1 MHRTIKTAGLNCPNC
16 AGKIEQAINQLAWI
30 QTASVNIATQEITL
44 QTSETPTQDQLKE
57 IQQIVLS
64 YEPDVTVYIEPQSQ
78 DSLESLEPQQKNKLI
93 QIISA
98 SLLLV
103 IGVFLL
109 YKAPGFSRLTFIL
122 LLMAYLIAGLDV
134 ITAALK
140 NITRGVWFDEHFLMA
155 VATLGAFGIGEYV
168 EAVAVMVFYK
178 IGEYFQDAA
187 VDQSRASITALMDI
201 QPTIARVERSSGT
214 IEISPENVQIGEILQ
229 VRPGEKIPLDGEVIE
244 GESQVDTSALTG
256 ESRLTRLTPGDTAL
270 SGCINQT
277 GLLRIRVTELYQDST
292 VRKIIEL
299 VEHAANRKAPTERL
313 MTKFSKYYTPI
324 VVFVALFLA
333 VIPPL
338 FLQQDWSEWLRR
350 ACTFLVISCPCA
362 LVISIPLTFY
372 GGIGAASKQGVL
384 VKGGNYLEALSQVK
398 TVVFDKTGTLTAGQF
413 QVRHLIP
420 AEGISQ
426 EQLLEL
432 AAIAEQHS
440 NHPIAESIR
449 QAYHQEVAS
458 VSLDQIEEVAG
469 KGLRVQYQGHSLLVG
484 NATLLEEAGVSF
496 NPCNDSGTKVYVAY
510 QGQSLGVI
518 VIDDA
523 LKPDSIAA
531 INQLRSLGIDQ
542 CIMLTG
548 DNEQTAQSTAKTL
561 GLDRY
566 YAQLLPEDKVHLMEQ
581 IAKDL
586 PMDHKMAFVG
596 DGINDA
602 PVLARA
608 DLGVAMGALGSD
620 AAIEAADIVLM
631 TDEPSKLAQAI
642 QISQKTK
649 RIAYQNILFALGV
662 KLLFL
667 ILGALGLTSMWLA
680 VFADVGVALIAVFNA
695 RRMIR

>member
-64 YEPDVTVYIEPQSQ
+64 YEPDVTVYIESQSQ

-155 VATLGAFGIGEYV
+155 VATLGAFAIGEYV

-292 VRKIIEL
+292 VRKIIDL

-413 QVRHLIP
+413 QVRHVLP
-420 AEGISQ
+420 AEGVSQ

-523 LKPDSIAA
+523 LKPDSITA
-531 INQLRSLGIDQ
+531 IDQLRSLGIDQ

-566 YAQLLPEDKVHLMEQ
+566 YAQLLPEDKVLLMEQ

-586 PMDHKMAFVG
+586 PIDHKVAFVG

>member
-78 DSLESLEPQQKNKLI
+78 DSLEPLEPQQKNKLI

-155 VATLGAFGIGEYV
+155 VATLGAFAIGEYV

-178 IGEYFQDAA
+178 VGEYFQDAA

-201 QPTIARVERSSGT
+201 QPTIARVERASGT

-292 VRKIIEL
+292 VRKIIDL

-372 GGIGAASKQGVL
+372 GGIGASSKQGVL
-384 VKGGNYLEALSQVK
+384 VKGGNYLEALSQVR

-420 AEGISQ
+420 AEGVS
-426 EQLLEL
+426 EEELLEL

-510 QGQSLGVI
+510 KGQSLGVI

-586 PMDHKMAFVG
+586 PMDHKVAFVG

>member
-1 MHRTIKTAGLNCPNC
+1 MHRTIKTTGLNCPNC

-44 QTSETPTQDQLKE
+44 QTSETPTQDHLKE

-98 SLLLV
+98 SLLLA

-155 VATLGAFGIGEYV
+155 VATLGAFAIGEYV

-178 IGEYFQDAA
+178 VGEYFQDAA

-384 VKGGNYLEALSQVK
+384 VKGGNYLEALSQVR

-420 AEGISQ
+420 VEGISE

-523 LKPDSIAA
+523 LKPDSITA
-531 INQLRSLGIDQ
+531 IDQLRTLGIDQ

-561 GLDRY
+561 ELDRY
-566 YAQLLPEDKVHLMEQ
+566 YAQLLPEDKVLLMEQ
-581 IAKDL
+581 ISKDL
-586 PMDHKMAFVG
+586 PIDHKVAFVG

-642 QISQKTK
+642 QISQKSK

>member
-1 MHRTIKTAGLNCPNC
+1 MHRTIKTTGLNCPNC

-64 YEPDVTVYIEPQSQ
+64 YEPDVTVYIESQSQ
-78 DSLESLEPQQKNKLI
+78 DSLESLEPQQKDKLI

-155 VATLGAFGIGEYV
+155 VATLGAF
-168 EAVAVMVFYK
+168 
-178 IGEYFQDAA
+178 
-187 VDQSRASITALMDI
+187 
-201 QPTIARVERSSGT
+201 
-214 IEISPENVQIGEILQ
+214 
-229 VRPGEKIPLDGEVIE
+229 
-244 GESQVDTSALTG
+244 
-256 ESRLTRLTPGDTAL
+256 
-270 SGCINQT
+270 
-277 GLLRIRVTELYQDST
+277 
-292 VRKIIEL
+292 
-299 VEHAANRKAPTERL
+299 
-313 MTKFSKYYTPI
+313 
-324 VVFVALFLA
+324 
-333 VIPPL
+333 
-338 FLQQDWSEWLRR
+338 
-350 ACTFLVISCPCA
+350 
-362 LVISIPLTFY
+362 
-372 GGIGAASKQGVL
+372 
-384 VKGGNYLEALSQVK
+384 
-398 TVVFDKTGTLTAGQF
+398 
-413 QVRHLIP
+413 
-420 AEGISQ
+420 
-426 EQLLEL
+426 
-432 AAIAEQHS
+432 AEQHS

-449 QAYHQEVAS
+449 QAYHQEVTS

-469 KGLRVQYQGHSLLVG
+469 KGLRVQYQGHSLFVG

-510 QGQSLGVI
+510 KGQSLGVI

-523 LKPDSIAA
+523 LKPDSITA
-531 INQLRSLGIDQ
+531 IDQLRTLGIDQ

-561 GLDRY
+561 ELDRY
-566 YAQLLPEDKVHLMEQ
+566 YAQLLPEDKVLLMEQ

-586 PMDHKMAFVG
+586 PIDHKVAFVG

>member
-1 MHRTIKTAGLNCPNC
+1 MT
-16 AGKIEQAINQLAWI
+16 WI

-98 SLLLV
+98 SLLLA

-122 LLMAYLIAGLDV
+122 LLMAYLIAGADV

-140 NITRGVWFDEHFLMA
+140 NIMRGVWFDEHFLMA
-155 VATLGAFGIGEYV
+155 VATLGAFAIGEYI

-178 IGEYFQDAA
+178 VGEYFQDAA

-229 VRPGEKIPLDGEVIE
+229 VRPGEKIPLDGEVIK
-244 GESQVDTSALTG
+244 GESQVETSALTG

-292 VRKIIEL
+292 VRKIIDL

-372 GGIGAASKQGVL
+372 DGIGAASKQGVL

-420 AEGISQ
+420 VEGISE

-586 PMDHKMAFVG
+586 PMDHKVAFVG

-695 RRMIR
+695 RRMI

>member
-1 MHRTIKTAGLNCPNC
+1 MYQTIKTAGLNCPNC

-98 SLLLV
+98 SLLLA

-155 VATLGAFGIGEYV
+155 VATLGAFAIGEYV

-178 IGEYFQDAA
+178 VGEYFQDAA

-201 QPTIARVERSSGT
+201 QPTIARVERSSGS

-277 GLLRIRVTELYQDST
+277 GLLRIRITELYQDST
-292 VRKIIEL
+292 VRKIIDL

-384 VKGGNYLEALSQVK
+384 VKGGNYLEALNQVR

-413 QVRHLIP
+413 QVRHVLP

-523 LKPDSIAA
+523 LKPDSITA
-531 INQLRSLGIDQ
+531 IDQLRSLGIDQ

-566 YAQLLPEDKVHLMEQ
+566 YAQLLPEDKVLLMEQ

-586 PMDHKMAFVG
+586 PMDHKVAFVG

>member
-1 MHRTIKTAGLNCPNC
+1 
-16 AGKIEQAINQLAWI
+16 
-30 QTASVNIATQEITL
+30 
-44 QTSETPTQDQLKE
+44 
-57 IQQIVLS
+57 
-64 YEPDVTVYIEPQSQ
+64 
-78 DSLESLEPQQKNKLI
+78 
-93 QIISA
+93 
-98 SLLLV
+98 
-103 IGVFLL
+103 
-109 YKAPGFSRLTFIL
+109 
-122 LLMAYLIAGLDV
+122 
-134 ITAALK
+134 
-140 NITRGVWFDEHFLMA
+140 
-155 VATLGAFGIGEYV
+155 
-168 EAVAVMVFYK
+168 
-178 IGEYFQDAA
+178 
-187 VDQSRASITALMDI
+187 MDI

-256 ESRLTRLTPGDTAL
+256 ESRLTRLTSGDTAL

-292 VRKIIEL
+292 VRKIIDL

-420 AEGISQ
+420 AEGISE

-496 NPCNDSGTKVYVAY
+496 NPCIDSGTKVYVAY
-510 QGQSLGVI
+510 KGQSLGVI

-586 PMDHKMAFVG
+586 PMDHKVAFVG

-695 RRMIR
+695 RRMI

>member
-1 MHRTIKTAGLNCPNC
+1 MHHTIKTAGLNCPNC
-16 AGKIEQAINQLAWI
+16 AGKIEQAIHQLPWI

-44 QTSETPTQDQLKE
+44 QTSDTPTQDQLKE
-57 IQQIVLS
+57 IQQIVLN
-64 YEPDVTVYIEPQSQ
+64 YEPDVIVYIEPQSQ
-78 DSLESLEPQQKNKLI
+78 DSIESLRPLQKNKLF

-98 SLLLV
+98 SLLLAV
-103 IGVFLL
+103 GVFLQ
-109 YKAPGFSRLTFIL
+109 YKTPGFSQLTFIL
-122 LLMAYLIAGLDV
+122 LLTAYLVAGFDV

-201 QPTIARVERSSGT
+201 QPTLARVERSAGAV
-214 IEISPENVQIGEILQ
+214 EIAPEDVQVGEIIQ
-229 VRPGEKIPLDGEVIE
+229 VRPGEKIPLDGDVIE

-256 ESRLTRLTPGDTAL
+256 ESRLTRLTPGNTAL
-270 SGCINQT
+270 SGSINQT

-292 VRKIIEL
+292 VRKIIDL

-324 VVFVALFLA
+324 VVFVALILA

-338 FLQQDWSEWLRR
+338 LFQQDWSEWLRR

-372 GGIGAASKQGVL
+372 GGIGAASKQGIL

-398 TVVFDKTGTLTAGQF
+398 TVVFDKTGTLTAGRF
-413 QVRHLIP
+413 QVRQVLP
-420 AEGISQ
+420 TEGIT
-426 EQLLEL
+426 EDQLLEL

-449 QAYHQEVAS
+449 KAYPQEITP
-458 VSLDQIEEVAG
+458 VSLDQIEEIAG
-469 KGLRVQYQGHSLLVG
+469 LGLRVQYQGHPLLVG
-484 NATLLEEAGVSF
+484 NSTLLEEAGISF
-496 NPCNDSGTKVYVAY
+496 NPYNDSGTKVYVAY
-510 QGQSLGVI
+510 QGESLGVI
-518 VIDDA
+518 VIDDG
-523 LKPDSIAA
+523 LKPDSKAA
-531 INQLRSLGIDQ
+531 IEQLRSLGIKQ

-548 DNEQTAQSTAKTL
+548 DNEQTAQSIAKAL
-561 GLDRY
+561 ELDQY

-586 PMDHKMAFVG
+586 PTNHKVAFVG

-631 TDEPSKLAQAI
+631 TDEPSKLAHAI